1 MAIITF
7 WNDNTGKTG
16 QTYSALAIAMHM
28 GIEHN
33 YKTLLM
39 STRYGDGVTMQAI
52 GTTQRSKTLKMLTN
66 GKKSMDLESG
76 IEGMA
81 KLASASRLS
90 PDMVPNYTKVILK
103 DRLEVVVAPS
113 KKTEVDYNKIYSS
126 CKDILN
132 VARKHYD
139 IVFVDLNNGLHTET
153 TKEILRMSDIIIMN
167 IEQKPK
173 EMKKLIELREDAETF
188 NPKRILTLIN
198 NYDRKSK
205 YSTKNI
211 SREIGEKKEVLSI
224 PYCNLYMEAVQ
235 EGTAPEFF
243 LGTRVKRLDGFE
255 DRTSFF
261 IHEVD
266 RAVKAIIY
274 KLQELQMTI

>member
-1 MAIITF
+1 MAIVTF
-7 WNDNTGKTG
+7 WNDNTGKIG

-33 YKTLLM
+33 YRTLLM
-39 STRYGDGVTMQAI
+39 STRYGDRTIMQAF
-52 GTTQRSKTLKMLTN
+52 GTNERAKTIKMLTS
-66 GKKSMDLESG
+66 GKQSMDLESG
-76 IEGMA
+76 LEGMA

-103 DRLEVVVAPS
+103 DRLEAVAAPN

-126 CKDILN
+126 CRDILN
-132 VARKHYD
+132 VAKKHYD
-139 IVFVDLNNGLHTET
+139 IVFVDLNNGFESET
-153 TKEILRMSDIIIMN
+153 TKEILKMSDIIIMN
-167 IEQKPK
+167 IEQKMAEVEK
-173 EMKKLIELREDAETF
+173 VLKLREDTETF

-211 SREIGEKKEVLSI
+211 SREVGEKKEILSV
-224 PYCNLYMEAVQ
+224 PYCNLYTEAVQ
-235 EGTAPEFF
+235 EGTVPEFF
-243 LGTRVKRLDGFE
+243 LGTRVKRLDGLE

-261 IHEVD
+261 IHEID
-266 RAVKAIIY
+266 RAVNAIIY
-274 KLQELQMTI
+274 KLQELQMRI

>member
-16 QTYSALAIAMHM
+16 QTYSALAIAMQM

-39 STRYGDGVTMQAI
+39 STKYGDRLIMQAF
-52 GTTQRSKTLKMLTN
+52 GTTGRNKTIKMLTS
-66 GKKSMDLESG
+66 GKQSMDLESG
-76 IEGMA
+76 LEGMA
-81 KLASASRLS
+81 KLASASRLT
-90 PDMVPNYTKVILK
+90 PEMVPNYTKVILK
-103 DRLEVVVAPS
+103 NRLEAVAAPS
-113 KKTEVDYNKIYSS
+113 KKTDVDYNKVYSS

-132 VARKHYD
+132 VSKKYYD
-139 IVFVDLNNGLHTET
+139 IVLVDLNNGLHTET
-153 TKEILRMSDIIIMN
+153 TKEILKMSDIIIMN
-167 IEQKPK
+167 IEQKMAEVEK
-173 EMKKLIELREDAETF
+173 IQALREDTETF
-188 NPKRILTLIN
+188 DPKRILTLIN

-211 SREIGEKKEVLSI
+211 SREIGEKKEILSI
-224 PYCNLYMEAVQ
+224 PYCNIYSEAIQ
-235 EGTAPEFF
+235 EGTVPEFF

-261 IHEVD
+261 IREVD

-274 KLQELQMTI
+274 KLQELQMRI